1 MSAAKPL
8 LKEMSQYWA
17 QLNEQRQKV
26 LLGVVKTIVDEGN
39 WWGNKEYIAE
49 MDKRIEGMKTGKVKE
64 TTLDQ
69 LEEGARKAYKARK
82 CKK

>member
-1 MSAAKPL
+1 MSAKPL
-8 LKEMSQYWA
+8 LKEMTQYWG
-17 QLNEQRQKV
+17 QLNEQQQKV
-26 LLGVVKTIVDEGN
+26 VLGVVKTFVDEGN
-39 WWGNKEYIAE
+39 WWDNKEYIAE
-49 MDKRIEGMKTGKVKE
+49 MDKRFEGRKTGKVKE